1 VEYFKPKHRPSWMSA
16 EAYAAIPDSIR
27 VRELRYA
34 IRQRGRRTR
43 QVTLVTTLLD
53 PQAYPGV
60 ELANLYS
67 DRWQVETN
75 LRHLKQTMGMDELHC
90 KTVAGVSKELHMF
103 ALAYNL
109 VRIVILEAAER
120 QQVAVEQISFID
132 ALRWLR
138 SAEPGS
144 DLAPLRVNPS
154 RRNRIEPRVLK
165 RRLKKFPV
173 MKKPRDVLR
182 KAILRQ
188 KVAA

>member
-1 VEYFKPKHRPSWMSA
+1 MSV
-16 EAYAAIPDSIR
+16 EAYAALPDSIR
-27 VRELRYA
+27 VRELRYS
-34 IRQRGRRTR
+34 IRQRGQRTQ

-53 PQAYPGV
+53 AYAYPAG

-67 DRWQVETN
+67 NRWQVETN

-120 QQVAVEQISFID
+120 QRVAAERISFID

-138 SAEPGS
+138 SAGPGT
-144 DLAPLRVNPS
+144 DLATLLVNPS
-154 RRNRIEPRVLK
+154 RPNRIEPRVLK
-165 RRLKKFPV
+165 RRLKKFLV
-173 MKKPRDVLR
+173 MKKPRDILRKAVLR
-182 KAILRQ
+182 KKI
-188 KVAA
+188 AA